1 MNHVITFDDDGT
13 ANTLWTDKLPLAE
26 LGTMKVKR
34 ASWID
39 FNEGTQQWE
48 VRFDPNDNAPAF
60 TDPSREAC
68 LAWEDAQL
76 NR

>member
-34 ASWID
+34 ASWIE
-39 FNEGTQQWE
+39 FNEGTQKWE
-48 VRFDPNDNAPAF
+48 VRFNSNDKKPAF
-60 TDPSREAC
+60 SDSSREAC
-68 LAWEDAQL
+68 LAWENEQL